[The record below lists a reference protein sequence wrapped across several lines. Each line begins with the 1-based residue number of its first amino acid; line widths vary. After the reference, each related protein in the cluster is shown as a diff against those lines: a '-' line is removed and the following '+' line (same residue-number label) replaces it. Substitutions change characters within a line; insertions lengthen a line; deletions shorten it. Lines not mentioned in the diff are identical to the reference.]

1 MSTFARII
9 DDVAVDVCR
18 VPPDQAFCEVLALQ
32 FVAVPD
38 EVVPGSRR
46 SLDEFG
52 GVIWTAPVVVAPAPP
67 PPPYYGRIITRLAF
81 LRRFTDA
88 EAVAIDL
95 ASIGNTVQ
103 SAMLRRAQA
112 KISAAEEIQLDNT
125 ETRDGVLALETAGL
139 LATGRAA
146 EILDAKVL
154 ATEVPARYR
163 AVYALPEVPV

>member
-1 MSTFARII
+1 MRYQYDLYGWYAGPCNDNELRSTDIA
-9 DDVAVDVCR
+9 
-18 VPPDQAFCEVLALQ
+18 PDNTSQTTTPGELRANWTGYEWV
-32 FVAVPD
+32 
-38 EVVPGSRR
+38 ERGYVVPVS
-46 SLDEFG
+46 
-52 GVIWTAPVVVAPAPP
+52 PADSA
-67 PPPYYGRIITRLAF
+67 PYYGRIVTRLAF
-81 LRRFTDA
+81 LNRFTDA

-146 EILDAKVL
+146 AILDAKVL
-154 ATEVPARYR
+154 AAEVPARYR